1 METKK
6 TPNSQRDA
14 EKENQSR
21 RHYNSGFQAVF
32 QSCNH
37 QNRHLDQWNRIENP
51 EMDLQ
56 CYDQLIFDKAEK
68 NIQKKKGS
76 LFNKWCWENWAT
88 THRRVKPDH
97 FLMPYTKLSSKWM
110 KDLNVR
116 QESVNILEES
126 TGSNLF
132 YLGCS
137 NFLLDTSTKA
147 RETKAK

>member
-1 METKK
+1 MMLGKLGNHTQKSETRPLSYAIHK
-6 TPNSQRDA
+6 
-14 EKENQSR
+14 
-21 RHYNSGFQAVF
+21 
-32 QSCNH
+32 
-37 QNRHLDQWNRIENP
+37 
-51 EMDLQ
+51 
-56 CYDQLIFDKAEK
+56 
-68 NIQKKKGS
+68 
-76 LFNKWCWENWAT
+76 
-88 THRRVKPDH
+88 
-97 FLMPYTKLSSKWM
+97 TKLQMM